1 MSPEAK
7 RLLIY
12 LWTAKSLRGSV
23 NLATESFES
32 SNRSIKSTNDGS
44 SCKANPL
51 RSLSLMLSL
60 YQEQPVS
67 WMLEYGLL
75 NPVKTDLCFMPL
87 LRLKHQHVQR
97 HRFCILC
104 KRLRQFLHG
113 RKRNRSPAQHIS
125 LQREDVLDSR

>member
-1 MSPEAK
+1 MSPAAK
-7 RLLIY
+7 RLRIQ
-12 LWTAKSLRGSV
+12 LWTAKSLRGNV

-32 SNRSIKSTNDGS
+32 SNQSIKSTNDGS

-75 NPVKTDLCFMPL
+75 NPVKTDLYFMPL
-87 LRLKHQHVQR
+87 LTQ
-97 HRFCILC
+97 
-104 KRLRQFLHG
+104 
-113 RKRNRSPAQHIS
+113 A
-125 LQREDVLDSR
+125 